1 MSGAAGSLDG
11 RMTTRCVHRHRRVLR
26 VLIVMANV
34 FWVFSPLLD
43 AQSATPTV
51 TVTPVI
57 SKSLDRTVQLPG
69 ELVPYERVT
78 LHARVAG
85 YVEDVLVDRGSQVT
99 KGQVLVK
106 LSAPELLAQVT
117 EGESKAEAADAQ
129 RAEAEAQLASGQST
143 YERLKAASAT
153 DGAVAGNELI
163 QTEKAVDAANALVRS
178 RESAARAAR
187 AAVKALTEMQQY
199 LEVRAPFAGVITER
213 FVHPGALV
221 GPSGGDAATGALLRL
236 EQVTRLRLVV
246 AVPEADY
253 AGIVRG
259 ARVPFRVSAH
269 AGETFTGT
277 VARLSQT
284 LDPKTRTMAVEL
296 DVANPASALAPGMY
310 PEVAWPVQRPTPSLL
325 VPSSSVVTTTER
337 TFVIRVAKDRAEW
350 VTVRRGAIVG
360 NQVEVVGTLRAGD
373 MVVAQGTDEI
383 RDGAVLN
390 VRTSKGN

>member
-1 MSGAAGSLDG
+1 
-11 RMTTRCVHRHRRVLR
+11 
-26 VLIVMANV
+26 MANV